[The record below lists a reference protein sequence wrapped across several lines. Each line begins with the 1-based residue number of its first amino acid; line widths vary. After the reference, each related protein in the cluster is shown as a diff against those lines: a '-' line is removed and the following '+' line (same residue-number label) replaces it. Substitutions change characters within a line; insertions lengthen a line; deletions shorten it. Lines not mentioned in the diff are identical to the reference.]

1 MSNDLL
7 AVGIRSPFNYIHS
20 HLKKTHFDKKKKKK
34 KKKKHDTLITP
45 VCKQGW
51 TAEFLEN
58 IGTTFFS
65 NSASKSL
72 TQSNTH
78 VVFYS
83 NVIYLASGMMD

>member
-1 MSNDLL
+1 MSNDLFP
-7 AVGIRSPFNYIHS
+7 VGTRSPFNYINS
-20 HLKKTHFDKKKKKK
+20 HLKKTHFDK

>member
-7 AVGIRSPFNYIHS
+7 AVGTRSPFNYIHS
-20 HLKKTHFDKKKKKK
+20 HLKKTHFDN
-34 KKKKHDTLITP
+34 KKKHDNLITP

-65 NSASKSL
+65 NSTSKSL